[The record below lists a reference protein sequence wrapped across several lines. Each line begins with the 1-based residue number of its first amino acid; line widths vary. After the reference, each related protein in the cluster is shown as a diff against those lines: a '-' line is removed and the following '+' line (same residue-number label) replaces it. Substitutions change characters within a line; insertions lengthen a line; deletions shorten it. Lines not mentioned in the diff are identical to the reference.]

1 MINSTASLYDY
12 QGVIVLNDVIEVEL
26 SQREVQLL
34 LKYAYPFDH
43 EQAQLDSVSA
53 KAGYHLLQFEIGT
66 TLGLIGDLVSSA
78 RKIKRSNLLEELD
91 ELCSVL
97 ELAG

>member
-1 MINSTASLYDY
+1 MQALYDY
-12 QGVIVLNDVIEVEL
+12 QGVIMSIDVIEVEL

-43 EQAQLDSVSA
+43 EQAQLESVSA
-53 KAGYHLLQFEIGT
+53 KAGFHLLEFEVGT
-66 TLGLIGDLVSSA
+66 TLGLIADLVSSA
-78 RKIKRSNLLEELD
+78 KKIKSAHLLEELD